1 MEKYKIWLLRLL
13 GAIMAGFAISVFFTP
28 NKIVCGGFSG
38 IAIICFHLFSIPTAV
53 VMMALN
59 VTFLLLG
66 LKILGKSVV
75 INTIIGSSLLT
86 LFVQVFS
93 YIPPITNDV
102 LLASLFGGIIYGVGI
117 GIVLATGSTSG
128 GTDIP
133 GRMLQYFFPDLHIG
147 TVLLGLDGLIIS
159 MSLVVFKEVELCLY
173 GIIALFLSSYM
184 VDWLIK
190 KLNTSVIAFVISEK
204 GEKIAR
210 ELIAGSRRGVTV
222 MDVMGAYT
230 NGSKKM
236 LFCALK
242 EKETIEFQRKIT
254 EIDNEAFVVFS
265 ESQKIWGRGFHI
277 YQ

>member
-93 YIPPITNDV
+93 YKPPIPFVHSFEHFSTEHGLSQA
-102 LLASLFGGIIYGVGI
+102 LL
-117 GIVLATGSTSG
+117 
-128 GTDIP
+128 
-133 GRMLQYFFPDLHIG
+133 LQECFN
-147 TVLLGLDGLIIS
+147 
-159 MSLVVFKEVELCLY
+159 VF
-173 GIIALFLSSYM
+173 I
-184 VDWLIK
+184 
-190 KLNTSVIAFVISEK
+190 
-204 GEKIAR
+204 R
-210 ELIAGSRRGVTV
+210 
-222 MDVMGAYT
+222 
-230 NGSKKM
+230 
-236 LFCALK
+236 
-242 EKETIEFQRKIT
+242 
-254 EIDNEAFVVFS
+254 
-265 ESQKIWGRGFHI
+265 
-277 YQ
+277 

>member
-1 MEKYKIWLLRLL
+1 MDKYKIWLLRIV

-38 IAIICFHLFSIPTAV
+38 IAIICFHLFSIPTAF

-59 VTFLLLG
+59 VTFLVLG
-66 LKILGKSVV
+66 LKILGRKIV

-86 LFVQVFS
+86 LFVQIFS
-93 YIPPITNDV
+93 YVPPLTDDM
-102 LLASLFGGIIYGVGI
+102 LLSALFGGVIYGMGI

-128 GTDIP
+128 GMDIP

-147 TVLLGLDGLIIS
+147 AVLLGLDGLIIS
-159 MSLVVFKEVELCLY
+159 LSLIVFKEVELCFY
-173 GIIALFLSSYM
+173 GTIALFLSSYI

-190 KLNTSVIAFVISEK
+190 KLNVSVIAFVISEK
-204 GEKIAR
+204 GEKIAK
-210 ELIAGSRRGVTV
+210 ELISISKRGVTV
-222 MDVMGAYT
+222 LDVVGAYT
-230 NGSKKM
+230 MINKKM

-242 EKETIEFQRKIT
+242 EKEIVVFQRKIT
-254 EIDNEAFVVFS
+254 EIDEEAFVVFS

-277 YQ
+277 YR